1 MTQFQSEVLRGCE
14 ALTNLGLALEWS
26 GFQETATRGRTCYT
40 ARIRGPRHR
49 MKVSVYER
57 EVDLSLDGKR
67 MIFDESE
74 YQSLD
79 ELKRAFLSTLTETVH
94 QISARAIR

>member
-1 MTQFQSEVLRGCE
+1 MTQFQSDVLRGCQ
-14 ALTNLGLALEWS
+14 ALTGLGLALEWS
-26 GFQETATRGRTCYT
+26 GFHETAAKGRTCYT

-49 MKVSVYER
+49 MKVSIYER

-67 MIFDESE
+67 MVFDESE

-79 ELKRAFLSTLTETVH
+79 DLKRAFLSTLMETVH
-94 QISARAIR
+94 RISARALR